1 MNNYNYHH
9 SDIDWVEKVHQL
21 LVEIARVSLSG
32 QPKLPENVAER
43 ALPLAKK
50 AKSIQE
56 KADSLIIPSNSL
68 EWVGKV
74 RQLLLDLSRASLA
87 DIPRLPVG
95 MGQSSLKLAKT
106 AQEIK
111 DKVAEQNRS
120 CQ

>member
-1 MNNYNYHH
+1 MNNLNSHY
-9 SDIDWVEKVHQL
+9 SDTEWVEKVYQL
-21 LVEIARVSLSG
+21 LVEIARASVSDK
-32 QPKLPENVAER
+32 PKLPEDVAEK

-56 KADSLIIPSNSL
+56 KADSPIIPPDSL

-87 DIPRLPVG
+87 DTPRLTVG
-95 MGQSSLKLAKT
+95 LGQSSLNLAKI

-111 DKVAEQNRS
+111 NKIAEKNRS
-120 CQ
+120 C

>member
-1 MNNYNYHH
+1 M
-9 SDIDWVEKVHQL
+9 
-21 LVEIARVSLSG
+21 
-32 QPKLPENVAER
+32 
-43 ALPLAKK
+43 
-50 AKSIQE
+50 
-56 KADSLIIPSNSL
+56 
-68 EWVGKV
+68 GKV

>member
-1 MNNYNYHH
+1 MNNLNSHY
-9 SDIDWVEKVHQL
+9 SDTEWVEKVYQL
-21 LVEIARVSLSG
+21 LVEIARTSVSDK
-32 QPKLPENVAER
+32 PKLPENVAER

-56 KADSLIIPSNSL
+56 KADSLIIPSDSL

-95 MGQSSLKLAKT
+95 IGQSSLTLAKT

-111 DKVAEQNRS
+111 DKVAEKNRS
-120 CQ
+120 C